1 MRKSHYIL
9 CLVGCLLM
17 SLSQPSHTQAPNQYP
32 ILDKIADKVIQKYQN
47 TSCDDLKAKKQ
58 QQAPAQKP
66 ALEQKAI
73 DELKNDA
80 DKRKYFLDKVA
91 GPIANKMFECGMVP

>member
-1 MRKSHYIL
+1 MKKSHYIL
-9 CLVGCLLM
+9 CLAGGLLM
-17 SLSQPSHTQAPNQYP
+17 SLPQTSHPQAPSQYP
-32 ILDKIADKVIQKYQN
+32 VLDKIADKVILKYQN

-58 QQAPAQKP
+58 QQAPEQRP

-73 DELKNDA
+73 DELKNNA

-91 GPIANKMFECGMVP
+91 SPIANKMFECGMVP